1 VCTAGGSKLGVSGC
15 RRTYL
20 SQRDLQAH
28 VAYRHASDRPPLSSQ
43 PPYSGPPLNV
53 PPPGMM
59 FNPHVRDDVML
70 HQLQQRAGTPPDS
83 HEYMPGPGG
92 HQNIPVM
99 VRNVNLISVPM
110 QRPEDDYQ
118 RHAAAAHSL
127 PTTPRLQPSLPYDGW
142 TGHAVSALLP
152 LHPAPWP
159 LLRSSPPPVNTHFVV
174 TGPPPMTLTVGL
186 PQGPPTQP

>member
-1 VCTAGGSKLGVSGC
+1 
-15 RRTYL
+15 
-20 SQRDLQAH
+20 
-28 VAYRHASDRPPLSSQ
+28 
-43 PPYSGPPLNV
+43 
-53 PPPGMM
+53 M

-83 HEYMPGPGG
+83 HEYMSGPGG

-118 RHAAAAHSL
+118 RL
-127 PTTPRLQPSLPYDGW
+127 QQPPTAFLQPPASNPPYPMMGGLAMQSPPFSLSTPPPGPFS
-142 TGHAVSALLP
+142 GP
-152 LHPAPWP
+152 
-159 LLRSSPPPVNTHFVV
+159 PPPVNTHFVV

-186 PQGPPTQP
+186 PQGPPPNPNNYANPLAQGAGGWVQGGGAMRAPLMSGPGPMVTSGGIPRPYYSQ